1 MVSRVLELFGMEKG
15 LIYFHERPDLVHAT
29 MERVTD
35 FYYKYY
41 EATLAAAEGDY
52 VAYLDDD
59 DEWQPR
65 RIERQM
71 MRLGEL
77 SSALIGRCRRI
88 RRLDLELVLDR
99 RTAYGWRPYEPG
111 VAPAF
116 DSPIDPPD
124 IDGSVPF

>member
-1 MVSRVLELFGMEKG
+1 MEA
-15 LIYFHERPDLVHAT
+15 LSVRQVAALLHCSEPTVR
-29 MERVTD
+29 
-35 FYYKYY
+35 KY
-41 EATLAAAEGDY
+41 LK
-52 VAYLDDD
+52 
-59 DEWQPR
+59 
-65 RIERQM
+65 
-71 MRLGEL
+71 LGEL

-88 RRLDLELVLDR
+88 RRLDLELFLDR